1 MRLPKRQFFYVYI
14 LFIYV
19 NKISSLRE
27 RVQQMQGLFKFSK
40 WITQDST
47 ADSIKSVRELKK
59 MQLTFKQEEKEST
72 ALFINLKA

>member
-27 RVQQMQGLFKFSK
+27 RVQKMQGLLKFSK
-40 WITQDST
+40 WITQESST
-47 ADSIKSVRELKK
+47 ACIKSVHELKQ
-59 MQLTFKQEEKEST
+59 MQLAYKPNEKEST
-72 ALFINLKA
+72 ALFIDLKA